1 MSRPKHLTHSSPV
14 PFALSIADIT
24 VAVFCNEPALATKLR
39 HRYRAFPAQG
49 SPQLTVQVHLTGG
62 LRPSA
67 LLDTGIRFRNG
78 VLHFTAPGYEGFID
92 EKAGKGELHLS
103 SAHPIE
109 EVDYFL
115 RTAYALLALHV
126 GGLLLHAAGIVHRK
140 RAYLFFGPS
149 GCGKTTV
156 AQLSCDDLVLNDD
169 LVLLLP
175 EEGRWMAYATPFWNP
190 SQVRPAGVM
199 AAPVAGMF
207 HLVQDVEVYLQEMG
221 KAQALAELMANIPIV
236 TGDPSRAHRLLD
248 VCRRLLDVIP
258 VSRLHFLP
266 DASFWRLVNQGGERE
281 T

>member
-1 MSRPKHLTHSSPV
+1 MSRIPSSATS
-14 PFALSIADIT
+14 FALAIADIT
-24 VAVFCNEPALATKLR
+24 VQVSCNVPTLAAALR
-39 HRYRAFPAQG
+39 RRYRAFPARG
-49 SPQLTVQVHLTGG
+49 AAQLTAQVHLEG
-62 LRPSA
+62 RRRSSA

-92 EKAGKGELHLS
+92 EEAGQGELRLS
-103 SAHPIE
+103 SAQPVE

-115 RTAYALLALHV
+115 RVAYALLALRA
-126 GGLLLHAAGIVHRK
+126 GGLLLHAAGIVRGG

-156 AQLSCDDLVLNDD
+156 ARLSRSDRVLNDD

-175 EEGRWMAYATPFWNP
+175 TEAEWRAYATPFWNP
-190 SQVRPAGVM
+190 SQVRPAEAM

-207 HLVQDVEVYLQEMG
+207 RLVQDTEVYLEAVG
-221 KAQALAELMANIPIV
+221 PAQALAELVASVPVV
-236 TGDPSRAHRLLD
+236 TRDAQRARRLLEI
-248 VCRRLLDVIP
+248 CRRLLDTVP

-266 DASFWRLVNQGGERE
+266 DASFWRLVK